1 MHKQENILALLEK
14 MGRRT
19 MVPVNGKHVAIH
31 SDFNIDFSN
40 WNWHQGVALYGL
52 WHAGQA
58 LGDASYNRF
67 IDEWISMHIAQG
79 VPPPRVNST
88 APLLTIASMHE
99 QSPKPEYE
107 KLCNDFATWCM
118 TKAPRLDDGTFDH
131 DAIYHR
137 QVWADTLF
145 MCAFFLA
152 KWGRMTGDQ
161 TLLDQAAMQFV
172 NHYRYLGDAR
182 TGLLWHGFDDGK
194 KNHIGVLWGRGNG
207 WYSIATT
214 EVLALLGKEH
224 PAYETILGNLR
235 RQFAGIIATQDADSG
250 AWRTVMDEPGS
261 YLEATSTASFACAF
275 LRASELGLVD
285 AGYLDHA
292 NRAYARVCDWI
303 NDKGEMTHSS
313 AGTPV
318 KADVASY
325 NAIPCAVTPFS
336 QGLALLSLSCAH
348 NAAVRPASVIGS

>member
-1 MHKQENILALLEK
+1 MLKQTNTLDILEK
-14 MGRRT
+14 LCRRT
-19 MVPVNGKHVAIH
+19 MVPVSAKHSAIH
-31 SDFNIDFSN
+31 SDFHIDFSN

-52 WHAGQA
+52 WQAGQA
-58 LGDASYNRF
+58 TGDENCNRF
-67 IDEWISMHIAQG
+67 IAQWVADRIAEG

-88 APLLTIASMHE
+88 APLLTIACMHE

-161 TLLDQAAMQFV
+161 ALLDQAAMQFV
-172 NHYRYLGDAR
+172 SHYRYLGDKR
-182 TGLLWHGFDDGK
+182 TGLLWHGYDDGK
-194 KNHIGVLWGRGNG
+194 KSHIGVLWGRGNG
-207 WYSIATT
+207 WYSVATA
-214 EVLALLGKEH
+214 EVLALLGEKH
-224 PAYETILGNLR
+224 PEYETILGNMKK
-235 RQFAGIIATQDADSG
+235 QFEGVLAAQDVSG
-250 AWRTVMDEPGS
+250 AWRTVMDDKTS
-261 YLEATSTASFACAF
+261 YLESTSTAAFACAF

-285 AGYLDHA
+285 ASYREHA
-292 NRAYARVCDWI
+292 NRGYARVIDWM
-303 NDKGEMTHSS
+303 NDKGEMTHGS

-325 NAIPCAVTPFS
+325 NAIPYAVTPFS
-336 QGLALLSLSCAH
+336 QGLAMLALACAH
-348 NAAVRPASVIGS
+348 NVTRPASLTAS